1 MLLALW
7 ISDVRAS
14 ALIAVGSSHIF
25 FFFWVKSG
33 VRGAKPSGWQGSQGL
48 LWAHELLPISSDTGQ
63 QV

>member
-14 ALIAVGSSHIF
+14 ALRAVGSSHIF
-25 FFFWVKSG
+25 FLVKSG